1 MTERRGP
8 LTGIRAIEIAG
19 LGAGPYAA
27 MLLADLGADV
37 IRVDRPGTKSTKP
50 EKYAL
55 SRGRRSITI
64 DMKKPEGLATL
75 LTLVDKADVIFEGFR
90 PGVAE
95 KLGFGPQV
103 CLERNPRLVYGR
115 MTGWGQDGPMSQMA
129 GHDLNYLGLTGAL
142 GMLARP
148 GGQPASPPGFVADM
162 GGGGLL
168 LAFGL
173 VCAVL
178 ESRTTGAGQVVDAAM
193 IDGVASMTTLVHSMI
208 AQGRWHDPPGSNFC
222 DGGAPYY
229 DSYQTSDG
237 LYLAV
242 APIEPQFYAAMVDK
256 LGLSLDALP
265 DRDDPA
271 NWAGLKKLFAGIF
284 RTRTRAE
291 WTELFDGTDACVTP
305 VLSFGEAVMHPHN
318 VARKTFATAFGVTQ
332 PAPAPRF
339 DGTPGGISSPPPLP
353 GANSR
358 AVLCDWGVS
367 ETDIDALVTAG
378 VVVEAT

>member
-37 IRVDRPGTKSTKP
+37 IRVDRPGTRTIKP
-50 EKYAL
+50 ERYAL

-64 DMKKPEGLATL
+64 DMKKPEGLTTL
-75 LTLVDKADVIFEGFR
+75 LTLVDKADVMFEGFR

-95 KLGFGPQV
+95 KLGFGPKV
-103 CLERNPRLVYGR
+103 CLERNPQLVYGR

-193 IDGVASMTTLVHSMI
+193 VDGVASMTTLVHSMI

-229 DSYQTSDG
+229 DSYETSDG

-242 APIEPQFYAAMVDK
+242 APIEPQFYAVMVDK
-256 LGLSLDALP
+256 LGLSLADLP

-271 NWAGLKKLFAGIF
+271 NWAELKELFVGIF

-305 VLSFGEAVMHPHN
+305 VLSFAEAVAHPHN
-318 VARKTFATAFGVTQ
+318 VARKTFTTEFGVTQ
-332 PAPAPRF
+332 PSPAPRF
-339 DGTPGGISSPPPLP
+339 DGSPGAISSPPPLP

-358 AVLCDWGVS
+358 AVLVDWGIS
-367 ETDIDALVTAG
+367 EGDIDALVAAG
-378 VVVEAT
+378 AVVESP

>member
-37 IRVDRPGTKSTKP
+37 IRVDRPGTKSNKP

-55 SRGRRSITI
+55 NRGRRSITI
-64 DMKKPEGLATL
+64 DVKQPQGLTTL

-95 KLGFGPQV
+95 KLGFGPKI
-103 CLERNPRLVYGR
+103 CLDRNPRLVYGR
-115 MTGWGQDGPMSQMA
+115 MTGWGQDGPMAQMA

-208 AQGRWHDPPGSNFC
+208 AQGRWHDPPGTNFC

-229 DSYQTSDG
+229 DSYETSDG

-242 APIEPQFYAAMVDK
+242 APIEPQFYAVMVDK

-271 NWAGLKKLFAGIF
+271 NWAELKELFAGLF
-284 RTRTRAE
+284 RTRTRAQ

-305 VLSFGEAVMHPHN
+305 VLSFGEAVLHPQN
-318 VARKTFATAFGVTQ
+318 VARKTFTTAFGVTQ
-332 PAPAPRF
+332 PSPAPRF
-339 DGTPGGISSPPPLP
+339 DGSPGAISGPPPLP
-353 GANSR
+353 GSNSR
-358 AVLCDWGVS
+358 AVLADWGIS

-378 VVVEAT
+378 VVEDSP

>member
-37 IRVDRPGTKSTKP
+37 IRVDRPGTKSIKP

-64 DMKKPEGLATL
+64 DMKKPEGLTTL
-75 LTLVDKADVIFEGFR
+75 LTLVDKADVMFEGFR

-95 KLGFGPQV
+95 KLGFGPKV

-178 ESRTTGAGQVVDAAM
+178 ESRTTGAGQVIDAAM

-208 AQGRWHDPPGSNFC
+208 AQGRWHDPPGTNFC

-229 DSYQTSDG
+229 DSYETSDG

-242 APIEPQFYAAMVDK
+242 APIEPQFYAIMVDK
-256 LGLSLDALP
+256 LGLTLDTLP

-271 NWAGLKKLFAGIF
+271 NWAELKDLFAGIF

-291 WTELFDGTDACVTP
+291 WTDLFDGTDACVTP
-305 VLSFGEAVMHPHN
+305 VLSFAEAVVHPHN
-318 VARKTFATAFGVTQ
+318 VARQTFTTEFGVTQ

-339 DGTPGGISSPPPLP
+339 DGSPGAISSPPPLP
-353 GANSR
+353 GSNSR
-358 AVLCDWGVS
+358 AVLVDWGVS
-367 ETDIDALVTAG
+367 DTDIDALLTAG
-378 VVVEAT
+378 VVVEAP